1 MFGELMIYQSQFE
14 APTSPDLRSPA
25 PPSCLTFS
33 SPELRAGISA
43 SGPPNSPVRRL
54 LEDALALLGCV
65 QRKLAKACHF
75 CHGQPPRQA

>member
-25 PPSCLTFS
+25 PPSCFMFS

-43 SGPPNSPVRRL
+43 NGPPNNPVRHL
-54 LEDALALLGCV
+54 LEGALALLGCV
-65 QRKLAKACHF
+65 QRKLAKAGHF
-75 CHGQPPRQA
+75 CHGQPSWQV